1 MKGLDEDWSKVD
13 PEQAWKDGFRF
24 AVGYVSQ
31 DATGKNFTV
40 DDVSRLRAVGF
51 AVGFV
56 YEFAPNGALGGYQQ
70 GVTDATI
77 AIAHA
82 QGLSVPAGVALYTAV
97 DFNPTPTQLPLVLAY
112 VTGFLAVCATHG
124 YRSGA
129 YGGLQTVNYLQSHN
143 YGGFL
148 WQTYAW
154 SGVPPVWL
162 AGVALRQVQ
171 NGVHEAGA
179 TIDVDESMA
188 VDFGQW
194 GPVTTQGIAD
204 MVLLNVNMDD
214 GTVRSGIADGVGG
227 FHWVPDSDSWARV
240 LRVTGLA
247 PDTVSQAVAKSA
259 WGVDFAAKPVGPG
272 WAGVLHVDGDVTVS

>member
-13 PEQAWKDGFRF
+13 PVQAWRDGFRF

-31 DATGKNFTV
+31 DQTGKNFTF
-40 DDVSRLRAVGF
+40 DDISRLRAAGF

-56 YEFAPNGALGGYQQ
+56 YEFSPNSALGGYQQ
-70 GVTDATI
+70 GVADATI

-82 QGLSVPAGVALYTAV
+82 QGLAVPAGVALYTAI
-97 DFNPTPTQLPLVLAY
+97 DFNPTSTQLPLVLAY

-129 YGGLQTVNYLQSHN
+129 YGGLATVNYLQSHN

-154 SGVPPVWL
+154 SGQPPVWL

-179 TIDVDESMA
+179 TIDVDESEI

-194 GPVTTQGIAD
+194 NSELERRND
-204 MVLLNVNMDD
+204 MVLLNINMTD

-227 FHWVPDSDSWARV
+227 FHWVPTSDAWTHV
-240 LRVTGLA
+240 LKVTGLSPA
-247 PDTVSQAVAKSA
+247 TVSQDLAKAA
-259 WGVDFAAKPVGPG
+259 WGVDFDAKPVG
-272 WAGVLHVDGDVTVS
+272 GVSGSLHLVGDVVVS